1 MKRGIVELFSHII
14 KYIKL
19 IIVKN
24 NLKWLNYQKMRS
36 VN

>member
-1 MKRGIVELFSHII
+1 MKNGIVELFSHLVI
-14 KYIKL
+14 YIKL